1 MIKVSPKIKR
11 ILVPIISIIAGFL
24 VGAIIMLIWNYN
36 PIQAYSSMFASALG
50 NMNGIGETIR
60 EASPL
65 IFTAIGFAIASK
77 AGFFNIG
84 LPGQAQAGW
93 LTSIWIVLAYP
104 NMPKIILLPLAI
116 IVGTIAG
123 ALVAGVAGYLRA
135 QFGTNEV
142 ITTIMLNYIV
152 LYTCQYLM
160 QQVMSPNLRIDTD
173 TTKNISS
180 NGSLKINWLTNM
192 FGGSIS
198 NQCRYFLSFGCY
210 HYLLVFDEENN
221 NGF

>member
-116 IVGTIAG
+116 I
-123 ALVAGVAGYLRA
+123 
-135 QFGTNEV
+135 
-142 ITTIMLNYIV
+142 
-152 LYTCQYLM
+152 
-160 QQVMSPNLRIDTD
+160 
-173 TTKNISS
+173 
-180 NGSLKINWLTNM
+180 
-192 FGGSIS
+192 
-198 NQCRYFLSFGCY
+198 
-210 HYLLVFDEENN
+210 
-221 NGF
+221 